1 MQADNAIVLIDDEP
15 DVLEAL
21 GETFMLEGYPVFRE
35 RDPEAALRHF
45 GMQFN
50 GVVVSDLRMPKLD
63 GFALLQRLQQI
74 DPRIPLIIITGHGD
88 VQKAVEAM
96 RLGAFDFVEK
106 PVNPKF
112 LLAAVSNALEA
123 RRMVLEC
130 RALAASAASKKT
142 IDTVIIGRSRSVEE
156 LRMQV
161 LTIAG
166 ADVDT
171 LVHGETGTGKELVAR
186 CLHDFGPRAAAPFVA
201 LNCGALPAEIIAS
214 ELFGHEA
221 GAFTGA
227 VKKRIGK
234 IEHASGGTLFLDEV
248 ESLPLQL
255 QTQFLRALQERVIER
270 LGSNESVAVDFRV
283 VAASKIDLRQAADE
297 GTFREDLLY
306 RLNVAE
312 VHIPPLR
319 KRIDDVPVLFHYF
332 VERCATMRGREPP
345 PISASLLAQLA
356 SDPWRGNVRELRN
369 RAERFAL
376 GLPFQQNAGADSAGP
391 RDSTLSDQLDGFERA
406 AILRALREAKGNIS
420 ATART
425 LGMPRKRL
433 YLRMHKLG
441 IDIGS
446 KLADMH
452 PKTYT

>member
-1 MQADNAIVLIDDEP
+1 MLTDNPIVLIDDEP

-63 GFALLQRLQQI
+63 GFAFLQRLQQI

-106 PVNPKF
+106 PVVPKF
-112 LLAAVSNALEA
+112 LLAAVSNALEV
-123 RRMVLEC
+123 RRIVLEC
-130 RALAASAASKKT
+130 RTLAACATTEKT
-142 IDTVIIGRSRSVEE
+142 IESIIVGRSRSIEE
-156 LRMQV
+156 LRMQI
-161 LTIAG
+161 LTIAN

-171 LVHGETGTGKELVAR
+171 LIHGETGTGKELVAR
-186 CLHDFGPRAAAPFVA
+186 CLHDFGRRSAAPFVA

-227 VKKRIGK
+227 IKKRIGK
-234 IEHASGGTLFLDEV
+234 IEHASRGTLFLDEV

-255 QTQFLRALQERVIER
+255 QAQFLRALQERVIER
-270 LGSNESVAVDFRV
+270 LGSNESISVDFRV
-283 VAASKIDLRQAADE
+283 VAATKIDLRQAADD
-297 GTFREDLLY
+297 GIFREDLLY

-312 VHIPPLR
+312 VHVPPLR
-319 KRIDDVPVLFHYF
+319 KRIDDLPVLFHYF
-332 VERCATMRGREPP
+332 VERCATLRGREPP
-345 PISASLLAQLA
+345 SISASLLTQLA
-356 SDPWRGNVRELRN
+356 SDRWRGNVRELRN

-376 GLPFQQNAGADSAGP
+376 GLPFQQSMSAEAVADRNA
-391 RDSTLSDQLDGFERA
+391 TLSDQLDDFERA

-452 PKTYT
+452 A